1 MSASAR
7 TGRCKKIAVSQRV
20 FSNFPVPYVSRY
32 CQFSCG
38 FRRASEGVP
47 PSDTAPL
54 NSFLPPGASPP
65 GNPSGEAGGR
75 INSPTNPNLKLLSF
89 CDHFSPKK
97 KTESPHFPFSVLFSF
112 SVLDFAFY
120 ILHFAFTST
129 VTTSQGLKKRGTQGT
144 VLATPREMIKRFSW
158 SPEVYFGNS
167 PWSGA

>member
-32 CQFSCG
+32 SQFSCG

-75 INSPTNPNLKLLSF
+75 INSPTNPNLNTYR
-89 CDHFSPKK
+89 SPIVGIKNTDVAQK
-97 KTESPHFPFSVLFSF
+97 GRLWLTSSLASVYGLIVSSPSNHLGKQETENSSNTIDPCSNYIPF
-112 SVLDFAFY
+112 AR
-120 ILHFAFTST
+120 IC
-129 VTTSQGLKKRGTQGT
+129 Q
-144 VLATPREMIKRFSW
+144 
-158 SPEVYFGNS
+158 
-167 PWSGA
+167 